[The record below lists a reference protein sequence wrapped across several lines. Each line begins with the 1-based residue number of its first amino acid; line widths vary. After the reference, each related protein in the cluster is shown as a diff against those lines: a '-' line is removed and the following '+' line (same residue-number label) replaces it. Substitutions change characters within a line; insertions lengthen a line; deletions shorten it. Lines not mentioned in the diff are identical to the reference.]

1 MTEYKILK
9 LTSGEEIICDV
20 IADENPRTFEIKE
33 PLKVNVLPKVT
44 NYGVEE
50 SISLQR
56 WIHFSQE
63 NIYNIDKSKVMVIT
77 DASTGLSKFYEHCVI
92 RMKDEGEELREREPS
107 NAELARIEAENDWYD
122 EWEDEEEGIKPNPVR
137 TYH

>member
-20 IADENPRTFEIKE
+20 IADEHPRTFEIKE
-33 PLKVNVLPKVT
+33 PLKVNVLPRVT

-56 WIHFSQE
+56 WIHFYQE
-63 NIYNIDKSKVMVIT
+63 NVYNIDKSKVMVIT
-77 DASTGLSKFYEHCVI
+77 DASTGLAKFYEHCVI
-92 RMKDEGEELREREPS
+92 RMKDEGEELREREPTNS
-107 NAELARIEAENDWYD
+107 ELARIEAENDWYY
-122 EWEDEEEGIKPNPVR
+122 EWED
-137 TYH
+137 

>member
-20 IADENPRTFEIKE
+20 VADEHPRTFEIKE
-33 PLKVNVLPKVT
+33 PLKVNVLPRVT

-63 NIYNIDKSKVMVIT
+63 NVYNIDKSKVMVIT
-77 DASTGLSKFYEHCVI
+77 DASTGLAKFYEHCVI
-92 RMKDEGEELREREPS
+92 RMKDEGEELREREPTNS
-107 NAELARIEAENDWYD
+107 ELARIEAENDWYD
-122 EWEDEEEGIKPNPVR
+122 EWEDEEELKPNTDR

>member
-20 IADENPRTFEIKE
+20 IADEHPRTFEIKE
-33 PLKVNVLPKVT
+33 PLKVNVLPRVT

-63 NIYNIDKSKVMVIT
+63 NVYNIDKSKVMVIT
-77 DASTGLSKFYEHCVI
+77 DASTGLAKFYEHCVI
-92 RMKDEGEELREREPS
+92 RMKDEGEELREREPTNS
-107 NAELARIEAENDWYD
+107 ELARIEAENDWYD
-122 EWEDEEEGIKPNPVR
+122 EWEDEEELKPNTDR

>member
-9 LTSGEEIICDV
+9 LLSGEEIICDV
-20 IADENPRTFEIKE
+20 VADEHPRTFEIKE
-33 PLKVNVLPKVT
+33 PLKVNVLPRVT

-63 NIYNIDKSKVMVIT
+63 NVYNIDKSKVMVIT
-77 DASTGLSKFYEHCVI
+77 DASTGLAKFYEHCVI
-92 RMKDEGEELREREPS
+92 RMKDEGEELREREPTNS
-107 NAELARIEAENDWYD
+107 ELARIEAEDDWYD
-122 EWEDEEEGIKPNPVR
+122 EWEDEEELKPNTDR

>member
-20 IADENPRTFEIKE
+20 IADEHPRTFEIKE
-33 PLKVNVLPKVT
+33 PLKVNVLPRVT

-63 NIYNIDKSKVMVIT
+63 NVYNIDKSKVMVIT
-77 DASTGLSKFYEHCVI
+77 DASTGLAKFYEHCVI
-92 RMKDEGEELREREPS
+92 RMKDEGEELREREPTNS
-107 NAELARIEAENDWYD
+107 ELARIEAEDDWYD
-122 EWEDEEEGIKPNPVR
+122 EWEDEEELKPNTDR

>member
-20 IADENPRTFEIKE
+20 IADEHPRTFEIKE
-33 PLKVNVLPKVT
+33 PLKVNVLHRVT

-63 NIYNIDKSKVMVIT
+63 NVYNIDKSKVMVIT
-77 DASTGLSKFYEHCVI
+77 DASTGLAKFYEHCVI
-92 RMKDEGEELREREPS
+92 RMKDEGEELREREPTNS
-107 NAELARIEAENDWYD
+107 ELARIEAENDWYD
-122 EWEDEEEGIKPNPVR
+122 EWEDEEELKPNTDR